1 MTIIIKRMYNKAIW
15 KYFWDINVFN
25 IPFSLIIG
33 LISGLLWSIII
44 FSSLGIVIGYLG
56 YKTFKNNQYYVYYN
70 LGLTKT
76 SLLKKV
82 WLLNMIISFL
92 LFLIYIIIR

>member
-1 MTIIIKRMYNKAIW
+1 MYNKAIW